1 MSPAGS
7 PTTTTV
13 TSAAWAAATAA
24 PKPLVSLHG
33 SATVNVGQPG
43 TVVTEAPGSAALIP
57 SATVTILS
65 VVFRSAVVVS

>member
-13 TSAAWAAATAA
+13 TAAFRAACTAA
-24 PKPLVSLHG
+24 PNPVVSLHG
-33 SATVNVGQPG
+33 SVTVNVAHAG
-43 TVVTEAPGSAALIP
+43 TVVTDAPGSAFLIP

-65 VVFRSAVVVS
+65 FVFRSAGVVS